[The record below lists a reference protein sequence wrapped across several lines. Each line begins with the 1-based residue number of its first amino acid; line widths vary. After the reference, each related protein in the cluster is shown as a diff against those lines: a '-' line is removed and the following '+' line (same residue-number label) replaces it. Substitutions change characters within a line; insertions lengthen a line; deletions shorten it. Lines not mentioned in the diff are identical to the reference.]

1 MTALRSLVL
10 SFSVATGVAALSLL
24 AAGAT
29 LAEDPGTAQLRDQVQ
44 RRPGARLVI
53 IGNSVADTT
62 FDEDALGQAVFDD
75 PAEALVLTVSGGG
88 PLHLGALVR
97 GPLADARPAV
107 VLAWLLPATWR
118 SADPVEGDD
127 LARLL
132 GVAPAGDARLAEIL
146 FGGSKVR
153 AAWAQAS
160 ARRARLRDLLIHG
173 VTRAAASPY
182 AGPAAGALFTEV
194 VGSWAP
200 PRTLNGNVATDPDWV
215 THVLPALQA
224 DVAALGAQL
233 WVCEPL
239 GGADPDSRFTPK
251 ERAAIEALGVTLL
264 QTPAI
269 ALPPE
274 AMGGGGHV
282 MPGWQV
288 RASEAVG
295 AWLRGELSSGGR

>member
-1 MTALRSLVL
+1 MSPLRALLL
-10 SFSVATGVAALSLL
+10 SVSVATGGAVSALLV
-24 AAGAT
+24 AGAT
-29 LAEDPGTAQLRDQVQ
+29 LAEDPSTAQLRDEVA
-44 RRPGARLVI
+44 RRAGARLVV

-62 FDEDALGQAVFDD
+62 FDDATLGVASSGD
-75 PAEALVLTVSGGG
+75 PAAAVVLTVSGGG
-88 PLHLGALVR
+88 PAHLGALVR
-97 GPLADARPAV
+97 GPLADTRPAV

-132 GVAPAGDARLAEIL
+132 AVAPAGDVRLAETL
-146 FGGSKVR
+146 FGGSRLR
-153 AAWAQAS
+153 AAAAQAT

-182 AGPAAGALFTEV
+182 AGPRAGALFTEV

-200 PRTLNGNVATDPDWV
+200 PRTLNGNVTTDPDWV

-224 DVAALGAQL
+224 DVVALGAEL
-233 WVCEPL
+233 WLCEPL
-239 GGADPDSRFTPK
+239 GDTDADSRFTPE
-251 ERAAIEALGVTLL
+251 ERAAIASTGVTLL
-264 QTPAI
+264 DTPAV
-269 ALPPE
+269 ALPPQ

-295 AWLRGELSSGGR
+295 AWLRSELSSRGR